1 MSAWDRQDAQNGRAA
16 AAGLLAGRRVG
27 IGGVRLPDR
36 PAAWT
41 AFDEEVRRARAHG
54 TTLPSF
60 DRPETRLCH
69 RDGRIREAALDGP
82 DPALSLVVIRCAD
95 WVPAVRRR
103 ARRILGAALAADP
116 ARTLTDLTPLVLR
129 LGRREQGAWA
139 LERFEAAL
147 RAEDPVLAPWW
158 RPARPATWWRAER
171 PAHTRTGEQP
181 DTVLAWL
188 RWSPDL
194 ATRRFATRIT
204 LDRGSFGVRELA
216 RRAAVEQ
223 DAVTSALW
231 TDAALAALAAD
242 GSGDGAPGDAPER
255 ADADAAVD
263 ALLGGHLPMV
273 RAAGVTALRRAGRA
287 AEAVHHLT
295 DRSGTVRA
303 CARWLLRQDGGDPYA
318 YLRALVEDPD
328 RITRY
333 AVTGF
338 AECAGRA
345 DAPLLRALLDHP
357 SGAVRAAAVAGLRHL
372 DVTDLGLLRPLLDDP
387 SPGVARQASLSLRAS
402 AGQLPADWLLARI
415 APGLPRHTRLAA
427 YRVLHARG
435 GVTGL
440 RASVELLT
448 DEDAG
453 LRVLARQRLGSLWS
467 PCRPPALPD
476 RDPEVGA
483 LLDRC
488 TGVFSDYV
496 LERMRTQLGL
506 PRTGTATE
514 GY

>member
-1 MSAWDRQDAQNGRAA
+1 MSAWERQDAENGRAA
-16 AAGLLAGRRVG
+16 AAGLLGGRRVG

-41 AFDEEVRRARAHG
+41 AFDEEVRQARAHG
-54 TTLPSF
+54 TTLPRF

-69 RDGRIREAALDGP
+69 RDGRIREAALDEP
-82 DPALSLVVIRCAD
+82 DPALPLVAIRCAD
-95 WVPAVRRR
+95 WVPAVRKR
-103 ARRILGAALAADP
+103 ARRILREALAADP

-129 LGRREQGAWA
+129 LGGREQGAWA

-188 RWSPDL
+188 RWNPDV

-204 LDRGSFGVRELA
+204 LDLGLFGVRELA

-223 DAVTSALW
+223 DPVTSVLW
-231 TDAALAALAAD
+231 TDAALAVLAA
-242 GSGDGAPGDAPER
+242 GAPDGGPDRVDADAD
-255 ADADAAVD
+255 ADADAAID

-273 RAAGVTALRRAGRA
+273 RASGVTALRRAGRA

-295 DRSGTVRA
+295 DRSGAVRA
-303 CARWLLRQDGGDPYA
+303 CARWLLRQAGGDPYA
-318 YLRALVEDPD
+318 YLRELVEDPD

-333 AVTGF
+333 AVAGF

-345 DAPLLRALLDHP
+345 DAPLLRALLHHP
-357 SGAVRAAAVAGLRHL
+357 AGAVRAAAVAGLRHL
-372 DVTDLGLLRPLLDDP
+372 DVTDLGLLRPLLDDA
-387 SPGVARQASLSLRAS
+387 SPAVAREASVSLRAS
-402 AGQLPADWLLARI
+402 AGQLPADWLLERI
-415 APGLPRHTRLAA
+415 APERPVHTRRAA
-427 YRVLHARG
+427 YRLLFARG
-435 GVTGL
+435 GVPGL

-448 DEDAG
+448 DPDPRLRALAADHLHGQWYPYVPSDLPAG
-453 LRVLARQRLGSLWS
+453 
-467 PCRPPALPD
+467 
-476 RDPEVGA
+476 DPEVGA

-488 TGVFSDYV
+488 TLIFKDHFVQS
-496 LERMRTQLGL
+496 MRARVGL
-506 PRTGTATE
+506 PRTTTD